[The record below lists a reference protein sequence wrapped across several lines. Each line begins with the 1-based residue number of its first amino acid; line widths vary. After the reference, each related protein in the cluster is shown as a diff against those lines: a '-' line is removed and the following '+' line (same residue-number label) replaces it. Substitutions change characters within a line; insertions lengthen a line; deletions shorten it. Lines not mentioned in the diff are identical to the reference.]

1 MKRLHFISPFFTF
14 PFGALLSFVL
24 PFTCFVFIFLA
35 KKSWLLA
42 FFLTTNGSVINSSP
56 QKTAELTIAA
66 AANVQF
72 AMEELKTVFEKQKK
86 RSVALIIGS
95 SGKLTAQITQGAP
108 YDVFVS
114 ADVEYPKNLIDAG
127 KAQAPVQV
135 YAFGTLVLWT
145 TKKIDLKPGL
155 EVLKDSKIEKIALAN
170 PRNAPYGE
178 AAMLVLEK
186 KGLLPAVKAKLIIGE
201 SIAQTNQYI
210 LSGACDVGI
219 TAQSSVLA
227 QPTLG
232 KGSWVPID
240 TLLYH
245 PIAQGAV
252 VTEYGHQHAPEAAK
266 QFLAFLKSSKAK
278 AILKRNGYIL
288 AR

>member
-1 MKRLHFISPFFTF
+1 MRIPFFLPILVPSIGGSLIFFVKKTF
-14 PFGALLSFVL
+14 WMALIAS
-24 PFTCFVFIFLA
+24 IFFPIA
-35 KKSWLLA
+35 
-42 FFLTTNGSVINSSP
+42 P
-56 QKTAELTIAA
+56 QRPETLTIAA

-86 RSVALIIGS
+86 QPVSLIIGS

-114 ADVEYPKNLIDAG
+114 ADVDYPKNLIDAG
-127 KAQAPVQV
+127 KAQAPVQI
-135 YAFGTLVLWT
+135 YAYGTLVLWT
-145 TKKIDLKPGL
+145 TKKIDLKSGF
-155 EVLKDSKIEKIALAN
+155 EVLKNAAIEKIAIAN

-178 AAMLVLEK
+178 AAMQVLEK
-186 KGLLPAVKAKLIIGE
+186 KGLLAVVKPKLILGE

-210 LSGACDVGI
+210 LTGACDIGI
-219 TAQSSVLA
+219 TARSSVMA
-227 QPTLG
+227 ETTKD
-232 KGSWVPID
+232 KGSWVAID
-240 TLLYH
+240 TIGYR

-252 VTEYGHQHAPEAAK
+252 VTEYGLKHAPDAAK

-278 AILKRNGYIL
+278 AIFKRNGYIL